1 MSDTSQGPG
10 WWIASDGKWYSP
22 EQKPGPATPEPPAAT
37 PTPVETAAPQSAPV
51 EPAAAQPAEPG
62 PMTPADVA
70 PMTPAPATP
79 PPFAPEAPPAAVEPP
94 TEPIPMTPPPG
105 SAPPPMAPPPM
116 APPPM
121 APPPMGAPPVP
132 PPGTPPPMM
141 TPPAGGYAAP
151 PPMATSVAAAPEK
164 KGNGCLKAA
173 LIVGGILV
181 VLGIGTFI
189 ALAFLVNKGVDTVND
204 KLKAQQKV
212 EDRTGIKSNSFN
224 TEHPPQ
230 DDLVDWKCSTTA
242 GGFPQVTG
250 SVKNNSSH
258 TSSYAIS
265 VEFKQ
270 NGTEFDTGSGLV
282 VSVDPNQ
289 SSDFSATGSVKP
301 TGQFTCK
308 IDTIDRTDIAVDQGN

>member
-94 TEPIPMTPPPG
+94 TEPIPVTPPPG
-105 SAPPPMAPPPM
+105 SAPPPM